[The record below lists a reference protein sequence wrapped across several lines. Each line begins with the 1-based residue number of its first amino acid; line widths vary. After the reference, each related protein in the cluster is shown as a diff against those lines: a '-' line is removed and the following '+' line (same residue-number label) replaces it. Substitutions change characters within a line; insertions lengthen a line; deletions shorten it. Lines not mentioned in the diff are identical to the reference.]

1 MKQVLLCFVIF
12 TLFSCEENDATK
24 NDSNQLVDEPTYEE
38 QLESYDGHPVLF
50 YNVENLFDTIND
62 PNTNDDE
69 FTPQGA
75 KKWNS
80 TRYIDKL
87 EKLSKVIT
95 TPSEK
100 NPLFIG
106 LAEVEN
112 RFVVLDLIQTGKL
125 SNTKYRIAHFDSP
138 DQRGIDVALAFDLE
152 RFFLLHS
159 EAIAVILKENEDF
172 KTRDILYVKGL
183 LKDSIPLHVF
193 VNHWSSRYGGQKE
206 TEHKRVQAA
215 NILKHKSDSLLA
227 ENPNANI
234 LFLGD
239 FNDYPTNK
247 SISEVLRAKSI
258 QKSSKND
265 FVNLLAPQ
273 HAEGRGT
280 HNYRGKWGALDQ
292 VIISSS
298 LKEGNTIGVK
308 NNEAHILYEDFLL
321 YEHESG
327 DKTPNRTYGGPNYFG
342 GYSDHLLIY
351 TFLEPAGK

>member
-1 MKQVLLCFVIF
+1 MKSAILFSISFV
-12 TLFSCEENDATK
+12 LFSCGVESSK
-24 NDSNQLVDEPTYEE
+24 DEKKEKLNNISSI
-38 QLESYDGHPVLF
+38 QKLEDFEGYPVIF

-62 PNTNDDE
+62 PKTNDDE
-69 FTPQGA
+69 FTPKGS

-80 TRYIDKL
+80 KRYEDKL
-87 EKLSKVIT
+87 AKLSEVIT
-95 TPSEK
+95 STNTN

-106 LAEVEN
+106 LAEIEN
-112 RFVVLDLIQTGKL
+112 RFVILDLIQTGSL

-159 EAIAVILKENEDF
+159 EAVPVKLKEDDDF

-183 LKDSIPLHVF
+183 LKDSIPLHIF

-206 TEHKRVQAA
+206 SEHKRIRAA

-227 ENPNANI
+227 EDPNANI
-234 LFLGD
+234 LFMGD

-247 SISEVLRAKSI
+247 SISEVLGAKSI
-258 QKSSKND
+258 KETNENE
-265 FVNLLAPQ
+265 FINLLAPQ
-273 HAEGRGT
+273 HAEGKGT

-292 VIISSS
+292 IIISPS
-298 LKEGNTIGVK
+298 LKEGKTISVK
-308 NNEAHILYEDFLL
+308 DNEAHILYEDFLL
-321 YEHESG
+321 YEHKSG

-351 TFLEPAGK
+351 TFLESSSK